1 MLVLTREKDQAI
13 QIGDTIEIVVV
24 SVHENHVK
32 LGIRTSRSVTVD
44 RKEIYEKK
52 AEGKEGGH
60 LSDAG

>member
-1 MLVLTREKDQAI
+1 MLVLSREKDQAI

-32 LGIRTSRSVTVD
+32 LGIRTSQAVAVRRGEVC
-44 RKEIYEKK
+44 EKK

-60 LSDAG
+60 LSDSG

>member
-1 MLVLTREKDQAI
+1 MLVLMRKEHESI
-13 QIGDTIEIVVV
+13 QIDDTIEIVVV

-52 AEGKEGGH
+52 AEGKEEGH
-60 LSDAG
+60 LSDTG